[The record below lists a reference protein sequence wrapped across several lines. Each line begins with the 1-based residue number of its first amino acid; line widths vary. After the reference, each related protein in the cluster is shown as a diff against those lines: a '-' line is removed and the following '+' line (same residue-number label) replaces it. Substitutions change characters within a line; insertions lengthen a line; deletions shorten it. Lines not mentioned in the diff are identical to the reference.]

1 MNDDPWKVK
10 EKRKNK
16 EKNTYEWQS
25 KNESD
30 KEKVLVKITDISSY
44 AIFKVVLILI
54 FMMIVASLILI
65 PLFQGFI
72 GAF

>member
-10 EKRKNK
+10 EKGKNK

-30 KEKVLVKITDISSY
+30 KEKVLVKINDISSY

-54 FMMIVASLILI
+54 FMMTVASLILI
-65 PLFQGFI
+65 PLFQGFV
-72 GAF
+72 GKF

>member
-54 FMMIVASLILI
+54 FMMTVASLILI
-65 PLFQGFI
+65 PLFQGFV